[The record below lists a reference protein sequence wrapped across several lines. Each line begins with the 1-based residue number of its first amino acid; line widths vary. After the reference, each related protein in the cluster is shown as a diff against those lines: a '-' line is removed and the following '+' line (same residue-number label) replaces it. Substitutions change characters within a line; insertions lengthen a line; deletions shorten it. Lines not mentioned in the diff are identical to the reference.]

1 MSYLKIKFNNLIQIF
16 IVICFCI
23 LNFFQATEVL
33 ALTSFESH
41 NFVSSAVKNIGPA
54 VVKIDTE
61 RLVERQQF
69 DPTLLDPLLR
79 DLLGEQ
85 GITPERERGQGSGV
99 IINENGLV
107 LTNAHVVERVDKV
120 SVTLADGSI
129 RDGQVLGT
137 DVVTDLALV
146 KIDEDAYVGFAPLGN
161 SEDLEVGDWAI
172 ALGTPYGLEKTVTL
186 GIISSLH
193 RDINSLGFSDKRLDL
208 IQTDAAI
215 NPGNSGGPLINS
227 NGEVIGI
234 NTLVRSGPGAGL
246 GFAIPINLAKNVSD
260 QLLKNGE
267 VIHPYLG
274 VQLISLNPRIAK
286 EHNKDPNSL
295 VQLPERNG
303 ALIQSVIPN
312 SPAEKAGL
320 RRGDLVIAAENISIE
335 EPKALLDEVE
345 KAHPDVFNLLLQLLE
360 DGRLTD
366 SKGRTVDFKNTLLI
380 MTSNIGSKV
389 IEKGG
394 GGLGFEFSGDSVEDS
409 QYNRIKS
416 LVNEELK
423 QYFRPEFLNRLD
435 EIIVFRQLT
444 KNEVK
449 EIAEIMLQEVFIR
462 LQDKGIKLNVTD
474 AFKERLVEEGYNPSY
489 GARPLR
495 RAVMRLLEDS

>member
-1 MSYLKIKFNNLIQIF
+1 MQFLKIKFINLIQIF
-16 IVICFCI
+16 IIFC
-23 LNFFQATEVL
+23 LVNFSQGPEVY
-33 ALTSFESH
+33 ALISSENH
-41 NFVSSAVKNIGPA
+41 NFVSYAVKNVGPA

-79 DLLGEQ
+79 DLLGEP
-85 GITPERERGQGSGV
+85 GITPDKERSQGSGV

-107 LTNAHVVERVDKV
+107 LTNAHVVEKVDDV
-120 SVTLADGSI
+120 SVTLADGTI
-129 RDGQVLGT
+129 CDGQVLGT
-137 DVVTDLALV
+137 DAVTDLALV
-146 KIDEDAYVGFAPLGN
+146 KIEDLSYSSFAPLGN

-186 GIISSLH
+186 GIVSSLH

-246 GFAIPINLAKNVSD
+246 GFAIPINLAKNVSE
-260 QLLKNGE
+260 QLLKNGK

-274 VQLISLNPRIAK
+274 VQLISLNPKIAQ
-286 EHNKDPNSL
+286 EHNRDPNSL

-320 RRGDLVIAAENISIE
+320 RRGDLVIAAEDISIE

-345 KAHPDVFNLLLQLLE
+345 KAQIGKVFLLNVLR
-360 DGRLTD
+360 D
-366 SKGRTVDFKNTLLI
+366 N
-380 MTSNIGSKV
+380 
-389 IEKGG
+389 
-394 GGLGFEFSGDSVEDS
+394 
-409 QYNRIKS
+409 
-416 LVNEELK
+416 
-423 QYFRPEFLNRLD
+423 
-435 EIIVFRQLT
+435 
-444 KNEVK
+444 K
-449 EIAEIMLQEVFIR
+449 EIQIN
-462 LQDKGIKLNVTD
+462 IKP
-474 AFKERLVEEGYNPSY
+474 E
-489 GARPLR
+489 PLPG
-495 RAVMRLLEDS
+495 LT

>member
-1 MSYLKIKFNNLIQIF
+1 MKFFKGKFINLIQTF
-16 IVICFCI
+16 IIISFC
-23 LNFFQATEVL
+23 LFNFSVEGEVL
-33 ALTSFESH
+33 ALSSSKNY
-41 NFVSSAVKNIGPA
+41 NFVSSAVKSVGPA

-79 DLLGEQ
+79 DLLGEP
-85 GITPERERGQGSGV
+85 GIIPDRERGQGSGV

-107 LTNAHVVERVDKV
+107 LTNAHVVERVDNV
-120 SVTLADGSI
+120 SVTLADGTIS
-129 RDGQVLGT
+129 DGKVLGT
-137 DVVTDLALV
+137 DPVTDIALV
-146 KIDEDAYVGFAPLGN
+146 QLEELTYSNFAPLGN

-186 GIISSLH
+186 GIVSSLH

-274 VQLISLNPRIAK
+274 VQLISLNPKIAK
-286 EHNKDPNSL
+286 EHNQDPNSL

-345 KAHPDVFNLLLQLLE
+345 KAQIGKIFLLNVLR
-360 DGRLTD
+360 D
-366 SKGRTVDFKNTLLI
+366 N
-380 MTSNIGSKV
+380 
-389 IEKGG
+389 
-394 GGLGFEFSGDSVEDS
+394 
-409 QYNRIKS
+409 
-416 LVNEELK
+416 
-423 QYFRPEFLNRLD
+423 
-435 EIIVFRQLT
+435 
-444 KNEVK
+444 K
-449 EIAEIMLQEVFIR
+449 EIKIN
-462 LQDKGIKLNVTD
+462 IKP
-474 AFKERLVEEGYNPSY
+474 E
-489 GARPLR
+489 PLPG
-495 RAVMRLLEDS
+495 LT

>member
-1 MSYLKIKFNNLIQIF
+1 MKFLKIKFINLIQLF
-16 IVICFCI
+16 IVVCFC
-23 LNFFQATEVL
+23 LVNFSQKAETF
-33 ALTSFESH
+33 ALTSSESH
-41 NFVSSAVKNIGPA
+41 NFVSSAVKNVGPA

-69 DPTLLDPLLR
+69 DPTLIDPLLR

-85 GITPERERGQGSGV
+85 AFSPERERGLGSGV
-99 IINENGLV
+99 IINDDGLI
-107 LTNAHVVERVDKV
+107 LTNAHVVERVDDV
-120 SVTLADGSI
+120 LVTLADGTI
-129 RDGQVLGT
+129 CDGQVLGT
-137 DVVTDLALV
+137 DAVTDLALV
-146 KIDEDAYVGFAPLGN
+146 KIEDSTHSNFAPLGN

-186 GIISSLH
+186 GIVSSLH

-246 GFAIPINLAKNVSD
+246 GFAIPINLAKTVSD

-286 EHNKDPNSL
+286 EHNQDPNSL

-320 RRGDLVIAAENISIE
+320 RRGDLVIAAENISIK

-345 KAHPDVFNLLLQLLE
+345 KAQIGKVFLLNVLR
-360 DGRLTD
+360 D
-366 SKGRTVDFKNTLLI
+366 N
-380 MTSNIGSKV
+380 
-389 IEKGG
+389 
-394 GGLGFEFSGDSVEDS
+394 
-409 QYNRIKS
+409 
-416 LVNEELK
+416 
-423 QYFRPEFLNRLD
+423 
-435 EIIVFRQLT
+435 
-444 KNEVK
+444 K
-449 EIAEIMLQEVFIR
+449 EIQIN
-462 LQDKGIKLNVTD
+462 IKP
-474 AFKERLVEEGYNPSY
+474 E
-489 GARPLR
+489 PLPG
-495 RAVMRLLEDS
+495 LT

>member
-1 MSYLKIKFNNLIQIF
+1 MKFLKIKFINLIQIF
-16 IVICFCI
+16 IIACLV
-23 LNFFQATEVL
+23 NFSQQAEVL
-33 ALTSFESH
+33 ALISSENH
-41 NFVSSAVKNIGPA
+41 NFVSTAIKNVAPA

-79 DLLGEQ
+79 DLLGEP
-85 GITPERERGQGSGV
+85 GIGPDRERGQGSGV

-107 LTNAHVVERVDKV
+107 LTNAHVVERVDDV
-120 SVTLADGSI
+120 SVTLADGTI
-129 RDGQVLGT
+129 CDGQVLGT

-146 KIDEDAYVGFAPLGN
+146 KIQESTYSHFAPLGN

-186 GIISSLH
+186 GIVSSLH

-227 NGEVIGI
+227 SGEVIGI
-234 NTLVRSGPGAGL
+234 NSLVRSGPGAGL

-274 VQLISLNPRIAK
+274 VQLISLNPRMAK
-286 EHNKDPNSL
+286 EHNHDPNSI

-320 RRGDLVIAAENISIE
+320 RRGDLVIAAENVSIE
-335 EPKALLDEVE
+335 EPKALLDQVE
-345 KAHPDVFNLLLQLLE
+345 KAKIGKVFLLNVLR
-360 DGRLTD
+360 D
-366 SKGRTVDFKNTLLI
+366 N
-380 MTSNIGSKV
+380 
-389 IEKGG
+389 
-394 GGLGFEFSGDSVEDS
+394 
-409 QYNRIKS
+409 
-416 LVNEELK
+416 
-423 QYFRPEFLNRLD
+423 
-435 EIIVFRQLT
+435 
-444 KNEVK
+444 K
-449 EIAEIMLQEVFIR
+449 EIQIN
-462 LQDKGIKLNVTD
+462 IKP
-474 AFKERLVEEGYNPSY
+474 E
-489 GARPLR
+489 PLPG
-495 RAVMRLLEDS
+495 LT

>member
-1 MSYLKIKFNNLIQIF
+1 MKFLKIKFISLIKIF
-16 IVICFCI
+16 IVICFC
-23 LNFFQATEVL
+23 LANFSMESGVL
-33 ALTSFESH
+33 ALTSSENH
-41 NFVSSAVKNIGPA
+41 NFVSSAVKSVGPA

-79 DLLGEQ
+79 DLLGEP
-85 GITPERERGQGSGV
+85 GVTPDKERGQGSGV
-99 IINENGLV
+99 IINDNGLV
-107 LTNAHVVERVDKV
+107 LTNAHVVERVDNV
-120 SVTLADGSI
+120 SVTLANGTICDGK
-129 RDGQVLGT
+129 VLGT
-137 DVVTDLALV
+137 DAVTDLALV
-146 KIDEDAYVGFAPLGN
+146 KIPDSTYSNFAPLGD

-186 GIISSLH
+186 GIVSSLH

-246 GFAIPINLAKNVSD
+246 GFAIPINLAKSVSD

-286 EHNKDPNSL
+286 EHNQDPNSL

-303 ALIQSVIPN
+303 ALIQSIIPN

-345 KAHPDVFNLLLQLLE
+345 KAKIGKVFLLNVLR
-360 DGRLTD
+360 D
-366 SKGRTVDFKNTLLI
+366 N
-380 MTSNIGSKV
+380 
-389 IEKGG
+389 
-394 GGLGFEFSGDSVEDS
+394 
-409 QYNRIKS
+409 
-416 LVNEELK
+416 
-423 QYFRPEFLNRLD
+423 
-435 EIIVFRQLT
+435 
-444 KNEVK
+444 K
-449 EIAEIMLQEVFIR
+449 EIQIN
-462 LQDKGIKLNVTD
+462 IKP
-474 AFKERLVEEGYNPSY
+474 E
-489 GARPLR
+489 PLPG
-495 RAVMRLLEDS
+495 LT

>member
-1 MSYLKIKFNNLIQIF
+1 MIRFTNLVQIF
-16 IVICFCI
+16 IIFCFCLFICF
-23 LNFFQATEVL
+23 QRSEVL
-33 ALTSFESH
+33 ALTSSEGH
-41 NFVSSAVKNIGPA
+41 NFVSSAVRNVGPA

-61 RLVERQQF
+61 RTVERQQF

-85 GITPERERGQGSGV
+85 GIVPERERGQGSGV
-99 IINENGLV
+99 IINDDGLI
-107 LTNAHVVERVDKV
+107 LTNAHVVERVDNV
-120 SVTLADGSI
+120 SVTLANGI
-129 RDGQVLGT
+129 ICDGQVLGT
-137 DVVTDLALV
+137 DAVTDLALV
-146 KIDEDAYVGFAPLGN
+146 KIDETTDSSFAPLGN

-186 GIISSLH
+186 GIVSSLH

-246 GFAIPINLAKNVSD
+246 GFAIPINLAKSVSD
-260 QLLKNGE
+260 QLLRNGE

-286 EHNKDPNSL
+286 EHNQDPNSL

-335 EPKALLDEVE
+335 EPKALLEEVE
-345 KAHPDVFNLLLQLLE
+345 KAQIGKVFLLNVLR
-360 DGRLTD
+360 D
-366 SKGRTVDFKNTLLI
+366 N
-380 MTSNIGSKV
+380 
-389 IEKGG
+389 
-394 GGLGFEFSGDSVEDS
+394 
-409 QYNRIKS
+409 
-416 LVNEELK
+416 
-423 QYFRPEFLNRLD
+423 
-435 EIIVFRQLT
+435 
-444 KNEVK
+444 K
-449 EIAEIMLQEVFIR
+449 EIMIN
-462 LQDKGIKLNVTD
+462 IKP
-474 AFKERLVEEGYNPSY
+474 E
-489 GARPLR
+489 PLPG
-495 RAVMRLLEDS
+495 LT

>member
-1 MSYLKIKFNNLIQIF
+1 MKFLEIKFNDLIK
-16 IVICFCI
+16 I
-23 LNFFQATEVL
+23 LITLFLCLVNFLQQNEVL
-33 ALTSFESH
+33 ALSSFENH
-41 NFVSSAVKNIGPA
+41 NFVSEAVKVVSPA

-79 DLLGEQ
+79 DLLGDI
-85 GITPERERGQGSGV
+85 GTVPDKERGQGSGV
-99 IINENGLV
+99 IIDQNGLV
-107 LTNAHVVERVDKV
+107 LTNAHVVERVDTV
-120 SVTLADGSI
+120 SVTLADGKI
-129 RDGQVLGT
+129 CDGQVLGT
-137 DVVTDLALV
+137 DAVTDLALV
-146 KIDEDAYVGFAPLGN
+146 KIEDLKTSSFAPLGD

-186 GIISSLH
+186 GIVSSLH

-260 QLLKNGE
+260 QLLKDGK

-274 VQLISLNPRIAK
+274 VQLISLNPKIAK

-295 VQLPERNG
+295 VQLPERSG

-320 RRGDLVIAAENISIE
+320 RRGDLVIATENISIE

-345 KAHPDVFNLLLQLLE
+345 KAQIGKVFLLNVVR
-360 DGRLTD
+360 D
-366 SKGRTVDFKNTLLI
+366 N
-380 MTSNIGSKV
+380 
-389 IEKGG
+389 
-394 GGLGFEFSGDSVEDS
+394 
-409 QYNRIKS
+409 
-416 LVNEELK
+416 
-423 QYFRPEFLNRLD
+423 
-435 EIIVFRQLT
+435 
-444 KNEVK
+444 K
-449 EIAEIMLQEVFIR
+449 EIKVN
-462 LQDKGIKLNVTD
+462 IKP
-474 AFKERLVEEGYNPSY
+474 E
-489 GARPLR
+489 PLPG
-495 RAVMRLLEDS
+495 LT

>member
-1 MSYLKIKFNNLIQIF
+1 MKLLKIKLINLIQLF
-16 IVICFCI
+16 IIVCFC
-23 LNFFQATEVL
+23 LVNLSQNTEVL
-33 ALTSFESH
+33 ALNSAESH
-41 NFVSSAVKNIGPA
+41 NFVSSAVKNVGPA

-69 DPTLLDPLLR
+69 DPNLLDPLLR
-79 DLLGEQ
+79 DLLGGQ
-85 GITPERERGQGSGV
+85 GVMPERERGQGSGV
-99 IINENGLV
+99 IINDNGLV
-107 LTNAHVVERVDKV
+107 LTNAHVVERVDDV
-120 SVTLADGSI
+120 SVTLADGTI
-129 RDGQVLGT
+129 CDGQVLGT
-137 DVVTDLALV
+137 DAVTDLALV
-146 KIDEDAYVGFAPLGN
+146 KIEESSYSNYAPLGN

-186 GIISSLH
+186 GIVSSLH

-246 GFAIPINLAKNVSD
+246 GFAIPINLAKSVSD

-286 EHNKDPNSL
+286 EHNRDPNSL

-320 RRGDLVIAAENISIE
+320 RRGDLVIAAENISIK
-335 EPKALLDEVE
+335 EPKTLLDEVE
-345 KAHPDVFNLLLQLLE
+345 KAKIGKVFLLDILR
-360 DGRLTD
+360 D
-366 SKGRTVDFKNTLLI
+366 N
-380 MTSNIGSKV
+380 
-389 IEKGG
+389 
-394 GGLGFEFSGDSVEDS
+394 
-409 QYNRIKS
+409 
-416 LVNEELK
+416 
-423 QYFRPEFLNRLD
+423 
-435 EIIVFRQLT
+435 
-444 KNEVK
+444 K
-449 EIAEIMLQEVFIR
+449 EIQIN
-462 LQDKGIKLNVTD
+462 IKP
-474 AFKERLVEEGYNPSY
+474 E
-489 GARPLR
+489 PLPG
-495 RAVMRLLEDS
+495 LT